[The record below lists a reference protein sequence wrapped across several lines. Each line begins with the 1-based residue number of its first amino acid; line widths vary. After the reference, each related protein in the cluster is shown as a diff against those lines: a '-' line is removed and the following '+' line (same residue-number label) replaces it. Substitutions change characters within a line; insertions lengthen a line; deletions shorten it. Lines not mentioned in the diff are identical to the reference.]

1 MPIVSKLFL
10 AQLIFSV
17 YLIWTKEILYTEEL
31 HGILW
36 LYVLNICFSLKL
48 TVLHIHIHT
57 IFYCW
62 LPILATL
69 PLTYLSRPIFF
80 VFFINT
86 FIFFKSIERLPTSS
100 IFSYHFYR
108 KHVSSVCIF
117 WLSTPDLFT
126 FVAKETISFPAY
138 CEEAFS
144 NQCGFLSFFFLI
156 LN

>member
-1 MPIVSKLFL
+1 MIICFKHLFFPEVNCFTHTHTYTYIQFSIAGCRFWQL
-10 AQLIFSV
+10 YLSLIFQDP
-17 YLIWTKEILYTEEL
+17 
-31 HGILW
+31 
-36 LYVLNICFSLKL
+36 C
-48 TVLHIHIHT
+48 
-57 IFYCW
+57 
-62 LPILATL
+62 
-69 PLTYLSRPIFF
+69 FF

-144 NQCGFLSFFFLI
+144 NQCGFLFFFLI